1 MYRPINCH
9 DCKKIRLG
17 DILKYRIPGKEI
29 IQKSGEFNSI
39 DSLES
44 VEGFIVSTFNK
55 NQKYIFTESSNKIT
69 SEFSNSESIPY
80 CVSKE
85 EYLETGKYFLNYLQ
99 KNDIAKAILSRIKN
113 VKLEVEIIDFFN
125 RLCKKYPD
133 AFVYLISSPLFGT
146 WIGASPEVLI
156 TSNGQ
161 IAKTMALAGTIASN
175 ENNSWGEKEK
185 TEQNL
190 VNDFILDQ
198 LNLLKVSNLK
208 FEKQKEV
215 QAGPVKHL
223 KSTFEF
229 ELTDNSPIKIA
240 ETLHPTPAV
249 SGFPQKE
256 ALELITKSEKHD
268 RKLYAGI
275 IGWIGNQS
283 TNLYV
288 NLRCAEIIN
297 NNAFLYLGGGY
308 TKDSN
313 IEAEWEE
320 TESKAKTLLNVMIN
334 NR

>member
-1 MYRPINCH
+1 MYRPFNCH

-29 IQKSGEFNSI
+29 IQKTGEFNSI
-39 DSLES
+39 DSLENI
-44 VEGFIVSTFNK
+44 EGFIVSTFNK
-55 NQKYIFTESSNKIT
+55 DQKYFFKENDNNISLDFSYSESS
-69 SEFSNSESIPY
+69 PY
-80 CVSKE
+80 CLSRE
-85 EYLETGKYFLNYLQ
+85 EYLDTGKYFLNYLQ
-99 KNDIAKAILSRIKN
+99 KNNLHKAIFSRIKKVN
-113 VKLEVEIIDFFN
+113 FDIEISDFFN
-125 RLCKKYPD
+125 RLCEKYPE

-156 TSNGQ
+156 VSNGQ

-198 LNLLKVSNLK
+198 LNQLKVLNLK
-208 FEKQKEV
+208 VEKQKEV

-229 ELTDNSPIKIA
+229 ELTNNSPIKIA

-256 ALELITKSEKHD
+256 ALELIEKSEKHA
-268 RKLYAGI
+268 RKLYAGM
-275 IGWIGNQS
+275 IGWIDNKS
-283 TNLYV
+283 THIYV

-297 NNAFLYLGGGY
+297 DNAFLYLGGGY

-313 IEAEWEE
+313 IEDEWNE
-320 TESKAKTLLNVMIN
+320 TENKAKTLLNVMN
-334 NR
+334 EK